1 MLCLIFT
8 KVLNKHL
15 KAMTNQEAKEAM
27 YLDWF
32 NNFLSTDRFSEHYN
46 LGLAECENILDE
58 GRKLNQA
65 K

>member
-1 MLCLIFT
+1 MNYT
-8 KVLNKHL
+8 SE
-15 KAMTNQEAKEAM
+15 QKEAM

-32 NNFLSTDRFSEHYN
+32 NHFLSTDSFSEHYN

-58 GRKLNQA
+58 GRKLNEA

>member
-1 MLCLIFT
+1 MNYT
-8 KVLNKHL
+8 SE
-15 KAMTNQEAKEAM
+15 QKEAM

-32 NNFLSTDRFSEHYN
+32 NNLLSTDSISEHYN